1 MGSGYLTGMNLPDI
15 LARID
20 ERLEIL
26 ALSQDKASS
35 LAKKPD
41 SIRNM
46 RRALEEGRPMD
57 VKIGTLNALAPVLET
72 TAVWLFAGPG
82 SGLANAEQPAGAASD
97 IVTESPKRRFIRPLY
112 GGVVEAGSFREVNDF
127 EDPDRIIPD
136 AEEDPRFPGVPII
149 SFDVAGDS
157 MNALQ
162 PTPILPGQ
170 RVIGIDFEGLGNRV
184 PLRDGMVVIVEQ
196 SLNGGHLRERSV
208 KQLEMHRDRTEFC
221 PRSTNP
227 KHKPIVVPFDTVD
240 QGDEDGREVKVLA
253 IVRQVISD
261 LPTW

>member
-1 MGSGYLTGMNLPDI
+1 MSH
-15 LARID
+15 LA
-20 ERLEIL
+20 EIL
-26 ALSQDKASS
+26 TRIEKRLTATGLSASAASKAAGKSE
-35 LAKKPD
+35 A
-41 SIRNM
+41 IRNLQ
-46 RRALEEGRPMD
+46 RAVEDGSARQGMTTAT
-57 VKIGTLNALAPVLET
+57 INALAPVLGT
-72 TAVWLFAGPG
+72 TPIWLFAGAGPEEPG
-82 SGLANAEQPAGAASD
+82 GTSPSLADLVAEPA
-97 IVTESPKRRFIRPLY
+97 TPSPVRRFVRPLY

-127 EDPDRIIPD
+127 EDPDRIVPD
-136 AEEDPRFPGVPII
+136 AEEDPRFPGVPLI

-170 RVIGIDFEGLGNRV
+170 RVIGVDFEGLRNRV
-184 PLRDGMVVIVEQ
+184 PLRDGMIVIVEQ
-196 SLNGGHLRERSV
+196 SLSGGHLRERSV

-221 PRSTNP
+221 PRSSNP

-261 LPTW
+261 LPGW

>member
-1 MGSGYLTGMNLPDI
+1 MST
-15 LARID
+15 
-20 ERLEIL
+20 
-26 ALSQDKASS
+26 S
-35 LAKKPD
+35 
-41 SIRNM
+41 
-46 RRALEEGRPMD
+46 
-57 VKIGTLNALAPVLET
+57 TLNALAPVLGT
-72 TAVWLFAGPG
+72 TSIWLFAGAGPEELG
-82 SGLANAEQPAGAASD
+82 GTSPTLAEL
-97 IVTESPKRRFIRPLY
+97 VTEEVTPSPPRRFVRPLY

-127 EDPDRIIPD
+127 EDPERVLPPV
-136 AEEDPRFPGVPII
+136 EEDPRFSGVPII

-170 RVIGIDFEGLGNRV
+170 RVIGIDFEGLRNRV

-221 PRSTNP
+221 PRSTNA

-261 LPTW
+261 LPAW